1 MRLFHLAD
9 TVEVFHRAEGTDA
22 AVEVARDRRGRQFDP
37 ALVDAFCA
45 VATDVLG
52 DRAAEADWN
61 ALIAEEPAL
70 QRRLSEGELDVALEA
85 IADFTDLR
93 SPSRAGH
100 SRGVADLA
108 ARAAAH
114 PGRPAAEILAIRP
127 AGLLHDI
134 GVPRAPPTVPR
145 KAGPFLPTRGE
156 RRPQQTLL

>member
-70 QRRLSEGELDVALEA
+70 QRRLSEGGLDVALEP
-85 IADFTDLR
+85 IADSTDLR
-93 SPSRAGH
+93 RPSRAGNW
-100 SRGVADLA
+100 RAVPDLA
-108 ARAAAH
+108 AH
-114 PGRPAAEILAIRP
+114 PAAT
-127 AGLLHDI
+127 
-134 GVPRAPPTVPR
+134 PRAPR
-145 KAGPFLPTRGE
+145 
-156 RRPQQTLL
+156 